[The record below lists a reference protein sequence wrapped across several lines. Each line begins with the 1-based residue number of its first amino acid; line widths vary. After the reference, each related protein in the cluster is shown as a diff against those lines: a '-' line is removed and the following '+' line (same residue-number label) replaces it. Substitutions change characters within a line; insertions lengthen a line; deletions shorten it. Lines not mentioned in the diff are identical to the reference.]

1 MGKFD
6 GLLFVTDL
14 DGTLVKDD
22 KTISKKNIEA
32 IEYFKKEGGIF
43 TFLTGRL
50 PHGARRVYEWIKPN
64 APCGCINGG
73 GIYDYESEKFLWSVE
88 LPKSVLELVEYVDVN
103 LPSVGIEVNLHDK
116 IYFCKKNASTE
127 THRTNENYPDLTCH
141 YRDVKE
147 PIGKILFADR
157 EEKNIEKLMKML
169 DEHPSSA
176 EFDYIRSHEE
186 YYEIL
191 PKGVSKGG
199 LVVKLAELLNIAIKN
214 TIAAGDNNNDISMFE
229 SAGIGIAVANASEA
243 AKQAADYVTVSNE
256 EDAIARIIEDIES
269 GKYTI
274 A

>member
-50 PHGARRVYEWIKPN
+50 PHGAIRVYEWIKPN

-73 GIYDYESEKFLWSVE
+73 GIYDYKTNKFLWSVE
-88 LPKSVLELVEYVDVN
+88 LPKSALELVEYVDVN

-127 THRTNENYPDLTCH
+127 RHRNNEGYPDLSCH

-147 PIGKILFADR
+147 PIAKILFA
-157 EEKNIEKLMKML
+157 EEKEETITRLMEML
-169 DEHPSSA
+169 RKHPSSG
-176 EFDYIRSHEE
+176 EFDFIRSHEE

-191 PKGVSKGG
+191 PKGVSKGR
-199 LVVKLAELLNIAIKN
+199 LVEKLAELLNIDIKN

-229 SAGIGIAVANASEA
+229 SAGIGIAVLNASEA

-256 EDAIARIIEDIES
+256 EDAIARIIEDIER
-269 GKYTI
+269 GKYPI